1 MTIFK
6 KGWFILKPSFF
17 CLQLT
22 VKLINIYHMKS
33 KEDLI
38 YNLIF
43 TKENEYV
50 INMADYIKKIYKYE
64 DFITEVKKVLLK
76 SKVMVV
82 SEEVEIINESKEVEI
97 FWRIKVKK

>member
-1 MTIFK
+1 
-6 KGWFILKPSFF
+6 
-17 CLQLT
+17 
-22 VKLINIYHMKS
+22 MKS